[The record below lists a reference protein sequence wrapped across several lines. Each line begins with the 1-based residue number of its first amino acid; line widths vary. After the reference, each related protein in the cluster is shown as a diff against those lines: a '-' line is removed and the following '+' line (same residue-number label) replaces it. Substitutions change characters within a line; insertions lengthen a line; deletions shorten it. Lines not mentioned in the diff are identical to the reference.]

1 MRGSVS
7 ELLGAN
13 TDVLDRSAESLRID
27 ARRLA
32 DIRIMAQR
40 VLGELQA
47 SWNGSD
53 LMHLT
58 QRWEQQASPLLD
70 SASASLDTCAAQLR
84 AQAAAQRVTSSSGSN
99 GVTTLMPVTSLVSPP
114 VHGSPVDNAAWWRS
128 LSPLQ
133 QQQVIRG
140 HPEWIGSRDGVDF
153 TARDLANRAMLTVDR
168 DHLVAE
174 RERLKAD
181 LAASWFGGA
190 VTNDDAALDQV
201 KDKLASID
209 AIEATLAQPGEHQ
222 LLLLDMG
229 QERSQAAI
237 ANGNVQ
243 TAANVA
249 VFIPGMGTTVANSMK
264 GSDKTM
270 HDLRLT
276 ALRASGQVHPTREP
290 TTAAVTWIGYQTP
303 QRVLDVLNLDNSGAV
318 DTTARK
324 GAAQLVPF
332 LQGIGAARDHD
343 AHLTL
348 LGHSYG
354 STTAG
359 LALRQE
365 TGVDDAVFFGSP
377 GLGTDHVEDLR
388 LAPGHAYY
396 IEASGDLV
404 GDLGIFGADPSSMSG
419 MEHLSAAASDV
430 VDPAT
435 GAISHRDGVTGHN
448 SYLLDGSTS
457 QRNMASIVEGVP
469 DRRIYSL
476 AESFRE
482 VISGPNVFARP

>member
-1 MRGSVS
+1 MS

-13 TDVLDRSAESLRID
+13 TDVLERSAESLSID
-27 ARRLA
+27 ARRIA
-32 DIRIMAQR
+32 DIRILAQR

-53 LMHLT
+53 LVRLT

-70 SASASLDTCAAQLR
+70 GASASLDTCAARLR
-84 AQAAAQRVTSSSGSN
+84 AQAAAQRVTSSNDGGNNAGGSSG
-99 GVTTLMPVTSLVSPP
+99 GATALMPVTSLVSPP

-128 LSPLQ
+128 LSPLE

-174 RERLKAD
+174 RERLRAG

-190 VTNDDAALDQV
+190 VTNDDAALDHV

-209 AIEATLAQPGEHQ
+209 AVEATLAQPGEHQ
-222 LLLLDMG
+222 LLLLDTG

-264 GSDKTM
+264 GSDTDM
-270 HDLRLT
+270 HDLQLT
-276 ALRASGQVHPTREP
+276 ALRASSKGHPTHPTRES
-290 TTAAVTWIGYQTP
+290 TTATVTWIGYQAP
-303 QRVLDVLNLDNSGAV
+303 ARLLDVSNLDNSGAV

-396 IEASGDLV
+396 IEAPGDVV
-404 GDLGIFGADPSSMSG
+404 GDLGIFGADPSSVSG
-419 MEHLSAAASDV
+419 MKHLSTAASDV

-435 GAISHRDGVTGHN
+435 GAISHLDGVTGHS

-457 QRNMASIVEGVP
+457 QRNIATIVAGGAGSTDLHP
-469 DRRIYSL
+469 R
-476 AESFRE
+476 
-482 VISGPNVFARP
+482 